1 MALHV
6 YYTGCLNTSLD
17 IIAIEPLF
25 GEENVTLTVILDGRK
40 SMIHGITYG
49 VEFISSFEEI
59 IISGSKIASIYHVQ
73 LTMLYNTEYNLTTF
87 VILCGFESRSQPLSL
102 FYSEFAITIK
112 IM

>member
-6 YYTGCLNTSLD
+6 YYTGRLNNITT
-17 IIAIEPLF
+17 IEPLF
-25 GEENVTLTVILDGRK
+25 GEENVTLTVILDGIK

-49 VEFISSFEEI
+49 VRFVSSFEEI
-59 IISGSKIASIYHVQ
+59 IAFGNKLTSVYHVQ

-112 IM
+112 II